1 MKIKIISI
9 NFILFLIFYLLSDI
23 LFSRFIFKQN
33 VDHKCYEHVFEGKFY
48 KMRENCYANMR
59 LISSI
64 DSFKVYTDNEGLRY
78 SGKKRELKKKS
89 VIFLGDSQTFG
100 VGSDWENTFTGILEK
115 EFLDYNF
122 YNLGVPSYS
131 PTVYNYSLQ
140 KFIKKE
146 TKEKIEK
153 IFILIDLTDV
163 GDEAYRWEIKDGK
176 PNLKSEKIFYKKY
189 EGFSKFKKENL
200 KGLYLISSK
209 IRSFFRKL
217 NKKEEKDKNEYR
229 PVDGNPTGGYIYT
242 DHETL
247 TGCDN
252 ENKRTEW
259 WSCGDIEKGLI
270 KIEKKIIEMSKTA
283 KQLKSEFYIIIMPW
297 PDTLNFGQKI
307 FNWEKFNQDLC
318 IKSECSKLINLFPK
332 FKDLKQVDNNWLK
345 ILYLNNDIHLTRKG
359 NEIVAEEI
367 VLNSFK

>member
-1 MKIKIISI
+1 MI
-9 NFILFLIFYLLSDI
+9 
-23 LFSRFIFKQN
+23 
-33 VDHKCYEHVFEGKFY
+33 
-48 KMRENCYANMR
+48 
-59 LISSI
+59 
-64 DSFKVYTDNEGLRY
+64 
-78 SGKKRELKKKS
+78 
-89 VIFLGDSQTFG
+89 
-100 VGSDWENTFTGILEK
+100 
-115 EFLDYNF
+115 
-122 YNLGVPSYS
+122 
-131 PTVYNYSLQ
+131 
-140 KFIKKE
+140 KFIK
-146 TKEKIEK
+146 
-153 IFILIDLTDV
+153 IFDKFFFCKL
-163 GDEAYRWEIKDGK
+163 YEI
-176 PNLKSEKIFYKKY
+176 NAS
-189 EGFSKFKKENL
+189 
-200 KGLYLISSK
+200 
-209 IRSFFRKL
+209 
-217 NKKEEKDKNEYR
+217 
-229 PVDGNPTGGYIYT
+229 
-242 DHETL
+242 
-247 TGCDN
+247 DN